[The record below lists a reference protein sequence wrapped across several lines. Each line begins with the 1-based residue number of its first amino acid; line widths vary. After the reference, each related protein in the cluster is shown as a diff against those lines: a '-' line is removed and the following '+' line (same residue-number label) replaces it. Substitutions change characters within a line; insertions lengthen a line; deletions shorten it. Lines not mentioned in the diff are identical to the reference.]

1 MIIVTTLMQS
11 LFLMAN
17 DIITLSKKKIVPS
30 QPIRLYMICLSYQA
44 KKTPKTLKQFGTF
57 VRSGLGSSCT
67 LIMYARVKSTKATA
81 PRLITNR
88 TMGGLFLKKLFK
100 FSQIAQ
106 SNAMAVMFFS
116 PWKSEKII
124 LWINFPCI

>member
-1 MIIVTTLMQS
+1 M
-11 LFLMAN
+11 FE
-17 DIITLSKKKIVPS
+17 LSDKKRNQTKTQKTKISSVV
-30 QPIRLYMICLSYQA
+30 Y
-44 KKTPKTLKQFGTF
+44 TF

-67 LIMYARVKSTKATA
+67 LIMYARVKSTKANV

-116 PWKSEKII
+116 PWKSKKVM
-124 LWINFPCI
+124 L

>member
-1 MIIVTTLMQS
+1 MQL

-17 DIITLSKKKIVPS
+17 DIITLSKKKNHTKSTHKTVHDMFE
-30 QPIRLYMICLSYQA
+30 LA
-44 KKTPKTLKQFGTF
+44 GKKNPKTLKQFGTF

-67 LIMYARVKSTKATA
+67 LIMYARVKSTKANA

-116 PWKSEKII
+116 PWKIEKII
-124 LWINFPCI
+124 L

>member
-1 MIIVTTLMQS
+1 M
-11 LFLMAN
+11 FE
-17 DIITLSKKKIVPS
+17 LSDKKK
-30 QPIRLYMICLSYQA
+30 
-44 KKTPKTLKQFGTF
+44 KKPNKNPKTKISSVVCTF

-67 LIMYARVKSTKATA
+67 LIMYARVKSTKANV

-116 PWKSEKII
+116 P
-124 LWINFPCI
+124 

>member
-17 DIITLSKKKIVPS
+17 DIITLSKKKIIPS

-44 KKTPKTLKQFGTF
+44 KKPLKTLKQFGTF

-67 LIMYARVKSTKATA
+67 LIMYARVKSTKANA

-116 PWKSEKII
+116 PWKSEIII
-124 LWINFPCI
+124 LWIYFPCI

>member
-1 MIIVTTLMQS
+1 MTSPYTE
-11 LFLMAN
+11 
-17 DIITLSKKKIVPS
+17 KKFIPI
-30 QPIRLYMICLSYQA
+30 QPIRLYMTCLSYQT
-44 KKTPKTLKQFGTF
+44 KKKKKPNKNPKTKISSVVCTF

-67 LIMYARVKSTKATA
+67 LIMYARVKSTKANV

-116 PWKSEKII
+116 PWKSKKVM
-124 LWINFPCI
+124 L

>member
-1 MIIVTTLMQS
+1 MQL

-17 DIITLSKKKIVPS
+17 DIITLSKKKNHTKSTHKTVHDMFE
-30 QPIRLYMICLSYQA
+30 LA
-44 KKTPKTLKQFGTF
+44 GKKTPKTLKQFGTF

-67 LIMYARVKSTKATA
+67 LIMYARVKSTKANA

-116 PWKSEKII
+116 PWKIEKII
-124 LWINFPCI
+124 L